1 MEIPEFNSFNEAE
14 DKIKDQVLELCDSYS
29 EAIKK
34 LLPLLKKASE
44 TQSDHA
50 SEFKKYYENGN
61 DNLHNLI
68 QLKVELNELTDF
80 SRGIIMEIS
89 SEVLSNTV
97 QYLHETPIALSKTS
111 LFN

>member
-1 MEIPEFNSFNEAE
+1 MHRN
-14 DKIKDQVLELCDSYS
+14 
-29 EAIKK
+29 
-34 LLPLLKKASE
+34 LKS
-44 TQSDHA
+44 H
-50 SEFKKYYENGN
+50 ENGN

-89 SEVLSNTV
+89 SEVLNTV